1 MREERSPAIVLR
13 TRAHAESDKIVT
25 CLSRDWGKISA
36 IAKGAKRSRRR
47 FVNVLEPFSHIQ
59 LRVRPSRS
67 EELLFLLG
75 AELIQAFRRPSDDLE
90 RFALASYIVELADVM
105 TAGREAGQD
114 LYQLVLDGLSTLE
127 VRSELSPLFAPLF
140 ALQILRQV
148 GYAPDFSTCQR
159 CGASLAEQAQ
169 DGAGIA
175 LSSQLG
181 GLLCPGC
188 HGQGGTLLRLSP
200 ETVAVLRAYH
210 DPPAG
215 ISPRTRQEVPALVT
229 RLLSQHLTRPLKSLA
244 FLEQVGAWGMR
255 PEAGAPEPPGN

>member
-59 LRVRPSRS
+59 LRFRPSRS
-67 EELLFLLG
+67 EDLMFLLG
-75 AELIQAFRRPSDDLE
+75 AELIQAFRRPSVDLE

-114 LYQLVLDGLSTLE
+114 MYQLVLSGLSTLE
-127 VRSELSPLFAPLF
+127 AQPRLSPLFAPLF
-140 ALQILRQV
+140 ALQILHHV
-148 GYAPDFSTCQR
+148 GYAPDFTTCQQ
-159 CGASLAEQAQ
+159 CGASLTERAQ
-169 DGAGIA
+169 DGAGLA

-181 GLLCPGC
+181 GLLCPRC
-188 HGQGGTLLRLSP
+188 HGHGGTILRLSP
-200 ETVAVLRAYH
+200 ETVAVLWAYH
-210 DPPAG
+210 DPQVAPPVE
-215 ISPRTRQEVPALVT
+215 ISLRTRHEVPALVT
-229 RLLSQHLTRPLKSLA
+229 RLLSPHLTRPLKSLA
-244 FLEQVGAWGMR
+244 FLEQVGVQGMQ
-255 PEAGAPEPPGN
+255 PEPDPT

>member
-90 RFALASYIVELADVM
+90 RFALASYIVELTDVM

-114 LYQLVLDGLSTLE
+114 LYQLVLDGLSALE
-127 VRSELSPLFAPLF
+127 VRSALSPLFAPLF

-159 CGASLAEQAQ
+159 CGGKPGRTGSRRRGHRPVFPAGRAAVSRLSWSGRNAVAAVSGNRRRLTGVSRSAGR
-169 DGAGIA
+169 DIATDRAGSAGAGHPSAVPTPDQTAEI
-175 LSSQLG
+175 
-181 GLLCPGC
+181 
-188 HGQGGTLLRLSP
+188 TRLSG
-200 ETVAVLRAYH
+200 T
-210 DPPAG
+210 G
-215 ISPRTRQEVPALVT
+215 GG
-229 RLLSQHLTRPLKSLA
+229 
-244 FLEQVGAWGMR
+244 VGH
-255 PEAGAPEPPGN
+255 AP